1 MTKRPPRGWP
11 VSWMCA
17 TTSWR
22 NSNPTRKK
30 RDIFKHCSS
39 KIFSTASKGD
49 WDAYRWS
56 GDAIEPIEPIDLLQP
71 PDRR

>member
-30 RDIFKHCSS
+30 RDIFK
-39 KIFSTASKGD
+39 T
-49 WDAYRWS
+49 
-56 GDAIEPIEPIDLLQP
+56 LLFKNILHRVQ
-71 PDRR
+71 RRLERL